1 MAIRRP
7 LTRVIDESPGSAL
20 TEEFSAASGESFEV
34 GAFQVRP
41 DGSMDRAGI
50 GSSRNGPVSL
60 GGRRCSDVLAPQLT
74 GDVRTWTTDAVNPR
88 VAVAMPNVAMSP
100 TAPTRPPRRLL
111 STAWHR
117 ASSDTRE

>member
-7 LTRVIDESPGSAL
+7 LTQVIDESTGSVL
-20 TEEFSAASGESFEV
+20 TEEFSAASGESFQV
-34 GAFQVRP
+34 GAFQVLP
-41 DGSMDRAGI
+41 DGSIDRAGI
-50 GSSRNGPVSL
+50 GISPNGPVNL
-60 GGRRCSDVLAPQLT
+60 GGCRCSDVLAPQLA
-74 GDVRTWTTDAVNPR
+74 GDVRTWGTNAVLQR
-88 VAVAMPNVAMSP
+88 LAVAMPNVAMSP